1 MLFLM
6 RVEICALKITYDIKD
21 IKGKEWDN
29 G

>member
-6 RVEICALKITYDIKD
+6 CVEICALKITYDIKD
-21 IKGKEWDN
+21 IKGQEWDN